1 MQLGD
6 YLAAERLTLTAFG
19 RRIGVAHSTVHKW
32 ATGRLLPAWDKIMA
46 IESATGGAVTA
57 EDFAE
62 LARGAKSPPGGMRS
76 VRKTV
81 AADKRGEPCGG
92 IELPGALL
100 RQARAHNV
108 DVTAVCC
115 AALSQAVRAA
125 RAAEWR
131 EENRAAIEAHSR
143 YVEEHGL
150 PLGKHRMF

>member
-46 IESATGGAVTA
+46 IEAATGGAVTA

-62 LARGAKSPPGGMRS
+62 FARGAKIPPDGMKS
-76 VRKTV
+76 AKKTM
-81 AADKRGEPCGG
+81 AARERGEPGGG
-92 IELPGALL
+92 IALPGALL
-100 RQARAHNV
+100 RQARDHNV
-108 DVTAVCC
+108 DVAAVCC

-125 RAAEWR
+125 KAAKWH

-150 PLGKHRMF
+150 PLGKHRIF